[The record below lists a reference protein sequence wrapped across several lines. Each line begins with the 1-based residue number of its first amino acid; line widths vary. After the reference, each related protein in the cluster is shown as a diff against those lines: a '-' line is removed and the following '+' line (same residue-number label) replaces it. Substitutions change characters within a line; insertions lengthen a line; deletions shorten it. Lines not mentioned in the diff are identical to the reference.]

1 VSAMKAG
8 AHDNVMKDSL
18 KPLTPEFD
26 REVPEAKVRWKHEYR
41 DERLRHLAYHDQVT
55 GLPNHALVHERL
67 EQSIISGQRENNRV
81 ALLIMKVNGFNEINE
96 ALSHETVDVLLKQI
110 GRRLRTELHESNTI
124 GCLRSNEFV
133 VLLPSVEGVEH
144 SIQVTRTILKA
155 LEQPFVLSGLEVGIQ
170 ARFGITVFPDHGV
183 TADSLIQR
191 CRIALS
197 AATKAHSDYA
207 VYSSEQGK
215 GGNHHLTLFADLRR
229 GIVENQLFLL
239 YQPKIDLRTYRVTGV
254 EALARWKHPQ
264 LGIVSPIQ
272 FISLAEQT
280 GLIMPLTLWVIHA
293 ALSQCAAWNHD
304 NLDLRMS
311 VNLSTWN
318 LQASE
323 LPDQISGLLASCGV
337 PSSQLQLEITESAI
351 MANPERTM
359 ENVTRMRNMGLR
371 FSIDDFGT
379 GYSSLAYL
387 QKLPVDEIKIDKSFI
402 MNMTTHEEDMVIVR
416 SIIDLGHNL
425 GLKVVAE
432 GVENQPIKDLLI
444 KLGCDGVQGYYFSRP
459 LPPAELTSWLG
470 EQASGL
476 K

>member
-1 VSAMKAG
+1 MKAG
-8 AHDNVMKDSL
+8 AHDNLMKDNL
-18 KPLTPEFD
+18 KPLTSAID
-26 REVPEAKVRWKHEYR
+26 REVRETKVRRKHEYG
-41 DERLRHLAYHDQVT
+41 DERLRHLVYHDQVT
-55 GLPNHALVHERL
+55 GLPNHALIHERL
-67 EQSIISGQRENNRV
+67 EQAIISGQRENNRV
-81 ALLIMKVNGFNEINE
+81 ALLIMKVNRFNEINE
-96 ALSHETVDVLLKQI
+96 ALSHEMVDFLLKQI
-110 GRRLRTELHESNTI
+110 GQRLRTELHESNTI

-133 VLLPSVEGVEH
+133 VLVPSVEGIEH
-144 SIQVTRTILKA
+144 AIQVTRTILKA
-155 LEQPFVLSGLEVGIQ
+155 FEQPFVLSGLEVGIQ

-183 TADSLIQR
+183 TADLLIQR

-197 AATKAHSDYA
+197 AATKTRRDYA
-207 VYSSEQGK
+207 VYSSEQDRARK
-215 GGNHHLTLFADLRR
+215 NHLTLFADLRR
-229 GIVENQLFLL
+229 AIVENQLFLL
-239 YQPKIDLRTYRVTGV
+239 YQPKVDLRTSRVTGV
-254 EALARWKHPQ
+254 EALARWRHPR
-264 LGIVSPIQ
+264 LGIVSPIR
-272 FISLAEQT
+272 FIPLAEQT

-293 ALSQCAAWNHD
+293 ALSQCGDWNHD

-359 ENVTRMRNMGLR
+359 ENVTRMRNMGLS

-402 MNMTTHEEDMVIVR
+402 MNMTTHKEDMVIVR

-432 GVENQPIKDLLI
+432 GVEDQSIKDVLL

-459 LPPAELTSWLG
+459 LPPAELTSWLRK
-470 EQASGL
+470 QACGL